1 MYNLPCGVTQSDVD
15 RYSSICTD
23 EMTVEQFY
31 DAIRNGDTPSESDCP
46 EAVQNAFQGFM
57 DDRCGQPHSHQ
68 DDDRSDMWV
77 DFLDQEENNMI
88 QGLCLAEVAA

>member
-1 MYNLPCGVTQSDVD
+1 MTNLPDNVTQSDID
-15 RYSSICTD
+15 RLGSICTE

-31 DAIRNGDTPSESDCP
+31 DAIRNGDSPSESDCP
-46 EAVQNAFQGFM
+46 EAVQKAFQGFM
-57 DDRCGQPHSHQ
+57 DDRCGQPYSHQ